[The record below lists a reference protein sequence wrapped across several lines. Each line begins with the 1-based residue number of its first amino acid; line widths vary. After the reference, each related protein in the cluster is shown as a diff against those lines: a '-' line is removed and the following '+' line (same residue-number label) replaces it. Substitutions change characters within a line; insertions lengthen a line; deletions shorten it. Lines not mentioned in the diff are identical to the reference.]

1 MLYFIGLGL
10 GGVESITLEGLKAL
24 KSCKTVYLERYTNP
38 SAPSAEELAEFLGRE
53 VREVS
58 REFVEDGRRIIREA
72 READVALACSGD
84 PMVATTHQEL
94 RVRAVKEGVQ
104 TKIIHSTSIVGCI
117 AGELGLHQY
126 KFGKTVTVTASPQ
139 AALTVLDTIHQN
151 LLRGLHTLL
160 LLEWQKNRT
169 LTPNEA
175 LKMLI
180 DADEEARLGVINPNL
195 LVAVAARLCQRN
207 QLIKVGQLKD
217 LLHLDYGEPPYSIV
231 IPADLHFTEAEALE
245 TLFKTDCSKTDN
257 TQYAKSKANV
267 LVPRYVEK
275 TRAALKK
282 VRGMLAAKE
291 TKLNTADLLENV
303 DCYSSDALRFLNEG
317 KTELAILS
325 IGYAEGL
332 LDALRLLG
340 LVEVPW

>member
-1 MLYFIGLGL
+1 MLYFVGLGL
-10 GGVESITLEGLKAL
+10 SGVESITLEALKAL
-24 KSCKTVYLERYTNP
+24 KSCKKVYLEHYTNP
-38 SAPSAEELAEFLGRE
+38 STPSAKELAEFLGRD
-53 VREVS
+53 VVEVS
-58 REFVEDGRRIIREA
+58 REFVEDGRRILREA
-72 READVALACSGD
+72 KEVDVALACSGD

-94 RVRAVKEGVQ
+94 RVRAVKEGVD
-104 TKIIHSTSIVGCI
+104 TKIIHGTSIVGCI
-117 AGELGLHQY
+117 AGEVGLHQY
-126 KFGKTVTVTASPQ
+126 KFGKIVTVTASTPT
-139 AALTVLDTIHQN
+139 LSTVLDTVYWN

-160 LLEWQKNRT
+160 LLEWQPNRT

-180 DADEEARLGVINPNL
+180 NADEEVRLGVFNPNL
-195 LVAVAARLCQRN
+195 FTIIVARLCQRN
-207 QLIKVGQLKD
+207 QLIKVGLLKD

-245 TLFKTDCSKTDN
+245 TLFKIECSNINN

-267 LVPRYVEK
+267 LVPKYVEK

-282 VRGMLAAKE
+282 VREMLATKE
-291 TKLNTADLLENV
+291 LKLNTSDLLENI

-332 LDALRLLG
+332 LDSLRFLG

>member
-1 MLYFIGLGL
+1 
-10 GGVESITLEGLKAL
+10 
-24 KSCKTVYLERYTNP
+24 
-38 SAPSAEELAEFLGRE
+38 
-53 VREVS
+53 
-58 REFVEDGRRIIREA
+58 
-72 READVALACSGD
+72 
-84 PMVATTHQEL
+84 
-94 RVRAVKEGVQ
+94 
-104 TKIIHSTSIVGCI
+104 
-117 AGELGLHQY
+117 
-126 KFGKTVTVTASPQ
+126 
-139 AALTVLDTIHQN
+139 
-151 LLRGLHTLL
+151 
-160 LLEWQKNRT
+160 
-169 LTPNEA
+169 
-175 LKMLI
+175 MLI
-180 DADEEARLGVINPNL
+180 DADEEARLGILNQNL

-245 TLFKTDCSKTDN
+245 TLFKTEYSKTDN
-257 TQYAKSKANV
+257 TQYAKTKANV

-282 VRGMLAAKE
+282 VREMLATKE
-291 TKLNTADLLENV
+291 TRLNTTDLLENV

-332 LDALRLLG
+332 LDALRFLG

>member
-1 MLYFIGLGL
+1 MLYFVGLGL
-10 GGVESITLEGLKAL
+10 SGVESITLEALKAL

-38 SAPSAEELAEFLGRE
+38 STPSAKELAEFLGRD
-53 VREVS
+53 VQEVS
-58 REFVEDGRRIIREA
+58 RELVEDGRKILREA
-72 READVALACSGD
+72 KETDVALACSGD

-94 RVRAVKEGVQ
+94 RIRAVKEGID
-104 TKIIHSTSIVGCI
+104 TKIIHGTSIVGCI

-126 KFGKTVTVTASPQ
+126 KFGKIVTVTASTPT
-139 AALTVLDTIHQN
+139 LNTVLDTVYWN

-160 LLEWQKNRT
+160 LLEWQPKRT

-175 LKMLI
+175 LKMLLN
-180 DADEEARLGVINPNL
+180 ADKEMMLGIFNPNL
-195 LVAVAARLCQRN
+195 FVAVVARLCQRN

-231 IPADLHFTEAEALE
+231 VPADLHFTEAEAIE
-245 TLFKTDCSKTDN
+245 TLFKIECSNISN

-275 TRAALKK
+275 TRAALKR
-282 VRGMLAAKE
+282 VREMLAKKE
-291 TKLNTADLLENV
+291 LKLNTTDLLENV
-303 DCYSSDALRFLNEG
+303 DCYSSDAQHFLNEG
-317 KTELAILS
+317 KPELAILS

-332 LDALRLLG
+332 LDSLRFLG